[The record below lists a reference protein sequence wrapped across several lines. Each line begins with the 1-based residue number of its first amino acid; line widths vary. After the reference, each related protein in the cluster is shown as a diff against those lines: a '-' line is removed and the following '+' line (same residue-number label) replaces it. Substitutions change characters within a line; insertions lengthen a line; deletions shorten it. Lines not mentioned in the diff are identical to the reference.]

1 MMNSRSSFVGLLL
14 LLSLPLAAQEKQ
26 VKHVPVQPTPAESGK
41 VMFTTYCAVCHGKD
55 GTGKG
60 PAADALKIPPANLT
74 TLAKR
79 NGGKFPGDRVASTI
93 TGAEAVQ
100 AHGSRDMP
108 IWGALFNQMSHGK
121 QSEVQLRVA
130 NLTKYVESL
139 QAP

>member
-1 MMNSRSSFVGLLL
+1 MNYRTSLVLLV
-14 LLSLPLAAQEKQ
+14 LLSVLPLAAQEKQ
-26 VKHVPVQPTPAESGK
+26 IKHVPVQSTPAESGK

-93 TGAEAVQ
+93 TGADAVQ
-100 AHGSRDMP
+100 AHGSREMP
-108 IWGALFNQMSHGK
+108 IWGTLFNEMSRGK

-130 NLTKYVESL
+130 NLTKYIESL
-139 QAP
+139 QVH